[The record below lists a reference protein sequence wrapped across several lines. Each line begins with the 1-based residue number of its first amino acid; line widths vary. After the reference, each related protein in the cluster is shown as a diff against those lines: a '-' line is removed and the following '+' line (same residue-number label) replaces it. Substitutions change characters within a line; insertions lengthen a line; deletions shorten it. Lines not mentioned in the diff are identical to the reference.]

1 MNDRKIMKILSLLL
15 LFLMTATNLA
25 AYTTQAYDHMEN
37 PAFLSLETGK
47 WDRKYLEL
55 GMSVQAGA
63 GNSYVTYDDIFTP
76 VLVLD
81 LNKIAADLKGKSLGI
96 NMNFSSEL
104 HMVLSVMN
112 ISVGGYSSVQGLL
125 KTEIPGEMFGILA
138 DGIDLTGDNSYSG
151 TGEVYGRL
159 FGNVGMYAG
168 YRYKD
173 WQISGKM
180 GYFLPLIYTDS
191 DSKYTYSLSA
201 DADGNITARVDGS
214 FSVLSPV
221 NLENLDAGESESPS
235 EYMKYVGFNM
245 DLGLVKM
252 RNDRALYGFSITGI
266 TLAPANMNYKSN
278 VSFTGYATVDSIAAN
293 IDADEL
299 YDSDI
304 TEPEITTVE
313 ETNEVRMPLR
323 FGGFYNY
330 SLFGL
335 LDLIGS
341 GGLTIDQK
349 VLIDANVTAVGS
361 FFPANMFYLGLGY
374 DRVLWETSLGM
385 KLNAR
390 AMEFGMDVGFVN
402 PDLKHLFSSSGVG
415 VRTYL
420 AFGW

>member
-1 MNDRKIMKILSLLL
+1 MNNSRIIKILSLLL
-15 LFLMTATNLA
+15 LFAMAGTTLA

-47 WDRKYLEL
+47 WDRKYFEL
-55 GMSVQAGA
+55 GWSLQAGA
-63 GNSYVTYDDIFTP
+63 GNSYVTYDDIFTE

-81 LNKIAADLKGKSLGI
+81 LNKIAADLKGKKLGI
-96 NMNFSSEL
+96 NMNVSSEL
-104 HMVLSVMN
+104 HMVMSVMN
-112 ISVGGYSSVQGLL
+112 ISIGGYSSVQGLM
-125 KTEIPGEMFGILA
+125 KTEVPGELFNILA
-138 DGIDLTGDNSYSG
+138 DGINLENDAYSG
-151 TGEVYGRL
+151 SGDVYGRV

-201 DADGNITARVDGS
+201 DADGNITAQLNGN

-221 NLENLDAGESESPS
+221 NLENLNSGESEAASD
-235 EYMKYVGFNM
+235 YMKYIGFNM
-245 DLGLVKM
+245 DLGLVRM

-266 TLAPANMNYKSN
+266 TLAPANMNYRSEVN
-278 VSFTGYATVDSIAAN
+278 FTGYATVDSIAAN

-299 YDSDI
+299 FDSDF

-313 ETNEVRMPLR
+313 ESNEVNMPLR
-323 FGGFYNY
+323 LGGFYNY
-330 SLFGL
+330 SLLGL
-335 LDLIGS
+335 VDLIGS
-341 GGLTIDQK
+341 GGLTYDQK
-349 VLIDANVTAVGS
+349 VLLDANVTAVGS
-361 FFPANMFYLGLGY
+361 FFPANMFYIGLGY
-374 DRVLWETSLGM
+374 DRVLWESTLGL

-390 AMEFGMDVGFVN
+390 AMEFGLDVGFAN
-402 PDLKHLFSSSGVG
+402 PDLRHLFSTSGAG